1 MLQRPSASHAV
12 SITGTVLLG
21 YLYAKYALSCTA
33 CFPEDGSGPRFRKD
47 EVFKAVGKVK
57 CMMGQGELAT
67 MEFAC
72 IGENTPCGS
81 LALLLCFLF
90 SILLLIWTI

>member
-1 MLQRPSASHAV
+1 M
-12 SITGTVLLG
+12 
-21 YLYAKYALSCTA
+21 
-33 CFPEDGSGPRFRKD
+33 FPEDGSGPKFRKD

-81 LALLLCFLF
+81 LVLLLCCFVLRF
-90 SILLLIWTI
+90 TANLDNLTNLTYYLALNLLVHCMHALC